1 MVSEGFEEVKIG
13 LEIHQQLN
21 TNKLFCS
28 CSSEM
33 NEKNLIYEVRRRL
46 RPVVSELGEFD
57 RAAIFEFFR
66 NREFVYRGYEN
77 ECCLVDLDEEPP
89 HEINNEALQ
98 IALQMAYNL
107 NLYIPDELHIMR
119 KLVLDGSAITSFQRT
134 MLVGIGP
141 VNFEGIKIKS
151 LCLEEDAAKLEK
163 EEKNLIYYSLSRL
176 GVPLIEIST
185 EPIIASAEEAKE
197 IAKNIGLFLRSFN
210 VKRGI
215 GSIRQDVNISICK
228 GARVEIKGW
237 QELRMLNK
245 LIENEVERQKRLLEI
260 KDIAKKIEKN
270 IIVKKDE
277 NSFIIILPN
286 FKEIAAQKIS
296 GNKKLKDEIAEYGKV
311 YYADVLTNLDEN
323 IEESIFEKFDIGSKD
338 FALLISG
345 KNFEKAYE
353 EILKRIKLLS
363 IGVLEETRK
372 PNEDATTSY
381 SRPLPGA
388 ARMYPET
395 DLLPI
400 IPRKKLKKIKTLNEK
415 KKELEKILSKDLV
428 EQIIT
433 TKYLNI
439 MEKVSRGDENILKI
453 AAVTF
458 TSTLKELKRKGLNI
472 ENISEDTYE
481 RIFDLLKKE
490 EISKKSIPEILER
503 IIKGERFEEIIKD
516 YKIISK
522 EELKRII
529 KDVIEKYENREFNKI
544 VSEVMRIVGKK
555 AEGNV
560 VIEEIRKILGEIKN
574 D

>member
-1 MVSEGFEEVKIG
+1 MVSDDFEEIKIG

-89 HEINNEALQ
+89 HEINRDALK
-98 IALQMAYNL
+98 IALEMAYNL
-107 NLYIPDELHIMR
+107 GLYIPDELHIMR

-134 MLVGIGP
+134 VLIGIGSSD
-141 VNFEGIKIKS
+141 FEKVKIKS

-163 EEKNLIYYSLSRL
+163 EEKNLVYYSLSRL
-176 GVPLIEIST
+176 GIPLIEIST
-185 EPIIASAEEAKE
+185 EPIISNPEEAKE
-197 IAKNIGLFLRSFN
+197 IAKSIGLFLRSFD

-215 GSIRQDVNISICK
+215 GSIRQDVNISISG

-237 QELRMLNK
+237 QDLRSLNK
-245 LIENEVERQKRLLEI
+245 LIENEIERQRKLLEI
-260 KDIAKKIEKN
+260 KEIFKKIEKS
-270 IIVKKDE
+270 IITKKDE
-277 NSFIIILPN
+277 DSFIIIIPN
-286 FKEIAAQKIS
+286 FKEIAVKEIS

-311 YYADVLTNLDEN
+311 YYANVLTNLDEN
-323 IEESIFEKFDIGSKD
+323 IEEKIFENFGIKSGD
-338 FALLISG
+338 FALLIKG
-345 KNFEKAYE
+345 KNFEKAFE
-353 EILKRIKLLS
+353 EILKRIKFLS
-363 IGVLEETRK
+363 IGVPEETRK

-381 SRPLPGA
+381 SRPLPGS

-400 IPRKKLKKIKTLNEK
+400 IPTKKLKKIKTLNEK

-428 EQIIT
+428 DQIIT
-433 TKYLNI
+433 TKYFDI
-439 MEKVSRGDENILKI
+439 IEKVSRGDENILKI

-458 TSTLKELKRKGLNI
+458 TSTLKELKRKGLNVN
-472 ENISEDTYE
+472 NISEDIYE

-490 EISKKSIPEILER
+490 KISKKSIPEILER
-503 IIKGERFEEIIKD
+503 ILKGEDFDEIIKD
-516 YKIISK
+516 YKIIPR
-522 EELKRII
+522 EEIRKII
-529 KDVIEKYENREFNKI
+529 KDVVEKSKEKEFGRI
-544 VSEVMRIVGKK
+544 VSEVMKIVGKK

-560 VIEEIRKILGEIKN
+560 VIEEIKKILSEEK
-574 D
+574 